1 MKHVIGAIIIGAAA
15 DLPFGFFPKVSLL
28 GIMSGAMVAD
38 FILAVIRVK
47 LAGGKI
53 TNKGL
58 TRSVIKFCQYGG
70 AIAIGLLISYLS
82 MEVSKYNS
90 SWKYTPQFM
99 SFMNNS
105 LLVFIIHIEIRSC
118 IKHLMNM
125 DKRSA
130 ISTTLFGPV
139 LKLLSVKIKGNPLV
153 TAVVEAEDENDLP
166 IEIEQTTIKSKN
178 IVP

>member
-1 MKHVIGAIIIGAAA
+1 
-15 DLPFGFFPKVSLL
+15 
-28 GIMSGAMVAD
+28 
-38 FILAVIRVK
+38 
-47 LAGGKI
+47 
-53 TNKGL
+53 
-58 TRSVIKFCQYGG
+58 
-70 AIAIGLLISYLS
+70 
-82 MEVSKYNS
+82 
-90 SWKYTPQFM
+90 
-99 SFMNNS
+99 
-105 LLVFIIHIEIRSC
+105 
-118 IKHLMNM
+118 MNM